1 MGKPRIF
8 HLTIWGWLN
17 THIYNDY
24 NGDGFWQWVYHIT
37 QLIYIS
43 QYGSEDATQINVMW
57 VCLMSEGWVAA

>member
-1 MGKPRIF
+1 MTSIKI
-8 HLTIWGWLN
+8 
-17 THIYNDY
+17 
-24 NGDGFWQWVYHIT
+24 GDGFWQWVYHMT